1 MSEGLGLLQT
11 FLRGRAC
18 IGSIHVLT
26 SCGDTVQS
34 DKFLQKWTSEM
45 RDTVAQRLAVPPHRN
60 KGLALIVFSVL
71 ASLCSLC
78 GCISRWDG
86 NAVYDGR
93 MRKGG
98 VGIENGWMDLSDE

>member
-1 MSEGLGLLQT
+1 MSEGLGSLQA

-26 SCGDTVQS
+26 SCGDAVQS

-45 RDTVAQRLAVPPHRN
+45 RDTAAQWLAVPPHRN
-60 KGLALIVFSVL
+60 KGSALNVFYLLV
-71 ASLCSLC
+71 SLCSLC

-93 MRKGG
+93 MRKGEVG
-98 VGIENGWMDLSDE
+98 VENGWMDLSD